1 MIFMNAELISGCVL
15 GFEHVNGGEIYGED
29 DSSNY
34 ISIDLI
40 FFRVVLEFTDD

>member
-1 MIFMNAELISGCVL
+1 MVFMNAELISGCVL
-15 GFEHVNGGEIYGED
+15 GFEHVNGEEIYGEE

-40 FFRVVLEFTDD
+40 FFRVVLEFTND

>member
-1 MIFMNAELISGCVL
+1 MVFMNTELISGCVL
-15 GFEHVNGGEIYGED
+15 GFEHVSGEEIHGDD

-40 FFRVVLEFTDD
+40 FFRVVLEFTND